1 MIKTIIF
8 DNGGVLV
15 SGNEDGVYQLFSNA
29 YNTNKRDVK
38 IEYDWCARRLD
49 SGELTSRDF
58 YKKLEEIFGVVIPY
72 EVIKDEHRNAFV
84 RKEDVIA
91 YAKSLKNHFDLAL
104 LSNFGDYFDEFN
116 QDWDLGELFDDN
128 KMFVSCKIGL
138 TKPDKGIYE
147 YTLQQLGRKP
157 EETVFIDDRLQN
169 IETARSLGMNVV
181 QFKSA
186 EQLKTDLTKIIEREN
201 GKR

>member
-15 SGNEDGVYQLFSNA
+15 SGNEDGVYQLFSSA

-38 IEYDWCARRLD
+38 IEYDWCAKRLD
-49 SGELTSRDF
+49 SGELTSREF

-91 YAKSLKNHFDLAL
+91 YAKSLKEHYGLAL

-116 QDWDLGELFDDN
+116 QDWKLEELFDRD
-128 KMFVSCKIGL
+128 KMFVSYKLGL
-138 TKPDKGIYE
+138 TKPGKEIYM
-147 YTLQQLGRKP
+147 YALRKLGRKP
-157 EETVFIDDRLQN
+157 EEAVFIDDRLQN

-186 EQLKTDLTKIIEREN
+186 EQLKTDLEKILKKNE
-201 GKR
+201 K

>member
-15 SGNEDGVYQLFSNA
+15 TGNEDGVFQLFSSVYNA
-29 YNTNKRDVK
+29 NQRDVK
-38 IEYDWCARRLD
+38 IEYGWCAKRLD

-58 YKKLEEIFGVVIPY
+58 YKKLEEIFGLVIPY

-84 RKEDVIA
+84 RKEDVFE
-91 YAKSLKNHFDLAL
+91 YVKTLKGRYELAL

-116 QDWDLGELFDDN
+116 QDWKLEELFGED

-138 TKPDKGIYE
+138 VKPGKEIYE
-147 YTLQQLGRKP
+147 YTLQKLGRKP
-157 EETVFIDDRLQN
+157 AETVFVDDRLAN
-169 IETARSLGMNVV
+169 LETARSLGMNVV

-186 EQLKTDLTKIIEREN
+186 EQLKADLEKILKEN
-201 GKR
+201 EK

>member
-15 SGNEDGVYQLFSNA
+15 SGNEDGVFQLFSSIYNA
-29 YNTNKRDVK
+29 NKRDVK
-38 IEYDWCARRLD
+38 IEYDWCAKRLD

-58 YKKLEEIFGVVIPY
+58 YKKLEEIFGVIIPY

-84 RKEDVIA
+84 RKEDVFE
-91 YAKSLKNHFDLAL
+91 YVKSLKGNYELAL

-116 QDWDLGELFDDN
+116 EDWKLDELFDKD
-128 KMFVSCKIGL
+128 KMFVSYKLGL
-138 TKPDKGIYE
+138 IKPGKEIYE
-147 YTLQQLGRKP
+147 YALQKLDRKP
-157 EETVFIDDRLQN
+157 EETVFIDDRLAN

-181 QFKSA
+181 QFKSL
-186 EQLKTDLTKIIEREN
+186 EQLKDELAEIIKKEN
-201 GKR
+201 EK